1 MDRGVLRE
9 NGDAALALE
18 LVAVHRALG
27 DALVRAERAAL
38 VQHRVDE
45 RGLAVIDVGDDGDV
59 AAIRVGDRGRIS
71 RRRHPISIVAVSS
84 QLQLSVALLLLHRSV
99 PELTLKL
106 MFKRQTTGSVVCS
119 SCGSLV
125 GVRDE
130 KCYNCGRR
138 NPGLW
143 GFAPLLRSLG
153 NDLGFVQLVIWG
165 CGALYVIS
173 LLLSRNAMRMG
184 GGLFGF
190 LAPDL
195 AVLFLLGAS
204 GGRPVFEFGWWW
216 TVFSASW
223 LHGSLLHI
231 IFNMMWVRDLGPVVA
246 DMFGAGR
253 MVIIYTVAGAS
264 GFLLSSFAYAFLP
277 HLPFLSGA
285 GVTVGASASVF
296 GFLGALVYYGR
307 RTGSSLTRS
316 EAIRY
321 ALILGF
327 FGFIMRGVDN
337 FAHAG
342 GFFGGYLAARLLDPL
357 KPERI
362 DHIVIALICIAAAF
376 LSIAASVVTVLP
388 ILTSQ

>member
-1 MDRGVLRE
+1 MSLFR
-9 NGDAALALE
+9 
-18 LVAVHRALG
+18 
-27 DALVRAERAAL
+27 
-38 VQHRVDE
+38 
-45 RGLAVIDVGDDGDV
+45 
-59 AAIRVGDRGRIS
+59 
-71 RRRHPISIVAVSS
+71 
-84 QLQLSVALLLLHRSV
+84 
-99 PELTLKL
+99 
-106 MFKRQTTGSVVCS
+106 RQTTGSVVCT

-130 KCYNCGRR
+130 KCFNCGRR
-138 NPGLW
+138 NPGMW

-153 NDLGFVQLVIWG
+153 NDLGFVPLVIWG
-165 CGALYVIS
+165 SGALYIIS
-173 LLLSRNAMRMG
+173 MLLSGTTMRLG

-190 LAPDL
+190 LAPDSGM
-195 AVLFLLGAS
+195 LFLLGAS
-204 GGRPVFEFGWWW
+204 GGIPVFGYNRWW
-216 TVFSASW
+216 TVLSAGW

-231 IFNMMWVRDLGPVVA
+231 VFNMMWVRDLGPAVA
-246 DMFGAGR
+246 DMFGPGR
-253 MVIIYTVAGAS
+253 MVIIYTIAGVS

-285 GVTVGASASVF
+285 GFTVGASASVF

-327 FGFIMRGVDN
+327 FGFVMRGVDN

-342 GFFGGYLAARLLDPL
+342 GFFGGYLAARFLDPL

-362 DHIVIALICIAAAF
+362 DHIIIALVCLGATLAA
-376 LSIAASVVTVLP
+376 IAASFVTALP
-388 ILTSQ
+388 MLLAQ

>member
-1 MDRGVLRE
+1 MSLFR
-9 NGDAALALE
+9 
-18 LVAVHRALG
+18 
-27 DALVRAERAAL
+27 
-38 VQHRVDE
+38 
-45 RGLAVIDVGDDGDV
+45 
-59 AAIRVGDRGRIS
+59 
-71 RRRHPISIVAVSS
+71 
-84 QLQLSVALLLLHRSV
+84 
-99 PELTLKL
+99 
-106 MFKRQTTGSVVCS
+106 RQTTGSVVCT

-130 KCYNCGRR
+130 KCFNCGRR
-138 NPGLW
+138 NPGMW

-153 NDLGFVQLVIWG
+153 NDLGFVPLVIWG
-165 CGALYVIS
+165 SGALYIIS
-173 LLLSRNAMRMG
+173 MLLSGTTMRLG

-190 LAPDL
+190 LAPDSGM
-195 AVLFLLGAS
+195 LFLLGAS
-204 GGRPVFEFGWWW
+204 GGIPVFGYNRWW
-216 TVFSASW
+216 TVLSAGW

-231 IFNMMWVRDLGPVVA
+231 VFNMMWVRDLGPAVA
-246 DMFGAGR
+246 DMFGPGR
-253 MVIIYTVAGAS
+253 MVIIYTIAGVS

-285 GVTVGASASVF
+285 GFTVGASASVF

-327 FGFIMRGVDN
+327 FGFVMRGVDN

-342 GFFGGYLAARLLDPL
+342 GFFGGYLAARYLDPL

-362 DHIVIALICIAAAF
+362 DHIIIALVCLGATLAA
-376 LSIAASVVTVLP
+376 IAASFVTALP
-388 ILTSQ
+388 MLLQQ

>member
-1 MDRGVLRE
+1 
-9 NGDAALALE
+9 
-18 LVAVHRALG
+18 
-27 DALVRAERAAL
+27 
-38 VQHRVDE
+38 
-45 RGLAVIDVGDDGDV
+45 
-59 AAIRVGDRGRIS
+59 
-71 RRRHPISIVAVSS
+71 
-84 QLQLSVALLLLHRSV
+84 
-99 PELTLKL
+99 
-106 MFKRQTTGSVVCS
+106 MFKRQTTGSVVCA

-138 NPGLW
+138 SPGLW

-165 CGALYVIS
+165 SAALYIIS
-173 LLLSRNAMRMG
+173 MLLSGNAMRMG

-190 LAPDL
+190 LAPSQGAL
-195 AVLFLLGAS
+195 YLLGAS

-216 TVFSASW
+216 TVLSAGW

-246 DMFGAGR
+246 DMYGPGR
-253 MVIIYTVAGAS
+253 MVIIYTVAGVS
-264 GFLLSSFAYAFLP
+264 GFLLSSTAYAYLP

-285 GVTVGASASVF
+285 GLTVGASASVF

-307 RTGSSLTRS
+307 RTGSSLTRT
-316 EAIRY
+316 EALRY

-327 FGFIMRGVDN
+327 FGFVMRGVDN

-342 GFFGGYLAARLLDPL
+342 GFFGGYLMARFLDPL
-357 KPERI
+357 KPERV
-362 DHIVIALICIAAAF
+362 DHILIAVACLVATFLAIAMSVI
-376 LSIAASVVTVLP
+376 TVAP
-388 ILTSQ
+388 ILTRQ